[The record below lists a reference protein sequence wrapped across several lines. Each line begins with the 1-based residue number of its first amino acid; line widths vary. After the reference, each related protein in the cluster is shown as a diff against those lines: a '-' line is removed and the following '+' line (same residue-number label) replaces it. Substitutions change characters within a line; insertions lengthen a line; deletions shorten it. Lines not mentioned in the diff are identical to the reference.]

1 MEDDEEEEGDEQT
14 PIGKITP
21 LTTPGEPGA
30 GRGSSQ
36 KEAGSCLF
44 LMGTWSGLPPASE
57 VPACCCCCC
66 FSSPP
71 RRSGALEVLSPLDAP
86 EATWPRPSEL
96 SGLRPRALPSGGLRS
111 RAGGNCGC
119 RWWWWWQRGKREYF
133 WEKRLS
139 CFCRYFLWSTERR
152 QGADLSRAAL
162 MSLEAKL
169 TKLRRVFTSL
179 SAEAIAQP
187 GRGYE
192 EARKKEGPSMKGL
205 APSEPSRA
213 WEQPKPRRS
222 GRLG

>member
-1 MEDDEEEEGDEQT
+1 MEVEEGDEEEEGDEHT
-14 PIGKITP
+14 LIGKITP

-44 LMGTWSGLPPASE
+44 LMGTWSGLAPG
-57 VPACCCCCC
+57 CCCCSSS
-66 FSSPP
+66 SSPP
-71 RRSGALEVLSPLDAP
+71 KRSGALEALSPLAAP
-86 EATWPRPSEL
+86 EAAWPRPTEL

-119 RWWWWWQRGKREYF
+119 RWWWWWWQRGRREYF

-179 SAEAIAQP
+179 SAEAIAHP

-192 EARKKEGPSMKGL
+192 EARKKGPSTKGL
-205 APSEPSRA
+205 AP
-213 WEQPKPRRS
+213 
-222 GRLG
+222 